1 MGVPK
6 KYINGGLNFGLT
18 SSQQD
23 ERKCICGKRI
33 RIEKKENKRR
43 YIEAILSSTSLSWK
57 MLAGKIKVN
66 VI

>member
-43 YIEAILSSTSLSWK
+43 YIEAILSSTSLS
-57 MLAGKIKVN
+57 
-66 VI
+66 